1 MCNKI
6 SSSHRYE
13 AKVVKR
19 AKQDATDA
27 TISIA
32 TEEVEI
38 GERTNYLS
46 NYLSERRV
54 YLHRLDLVTVS
65 SAFQFVPSPYK
76 ITHDDVGCYRIGR
89 H

>member
-46 NYLSERRV
+46 ERRV
-54 YLHRLDLVTVS
+54 YLHRLDLVTIS
-65 SAFQFVPSPYK
+65 SAFQFVPSPCK